1 MPACVTKEPANLPRN
16 RMTKLERVVSTDKAQ
31 LYTPELLTLAIG
43 LAEYPLNPAHA
54 RQAEARSRVCGSV
67 VAASLDLDADN
78 QVIAFGTRVSAC
90 AVGQAAAAL
99 FARAIVG
106 RNAAAVYDVRQALE
120 EWLSGS
126 GTMPRWPGLKV
137 LAPALPHKGRH
148 AAIML
153 PWDAALQA
161 LSISGPAD

>member
-1 MPACVTKEPANLPRN
+1 MRLAPLLAA
-16 RMTKLERVVSTDKAQ
+16 
-31 LYTPELLTLAIG
+31 LLT
-43 LAEYPLNPAHA
+43 
-54 RQAEARSRVCGSV
+54 
-67 VAASLDLDADN
+67 ASAL
-78 QVIAFGTRVSAC
+78 SAC
-90 AVGQAAAAL
+90 ATVEAGAPGGLSERNRTLMTAGQGRSPYGLFLAGEAALSAGRSDEAAAL
-99 FARAIVG
+99 FARGIVG
-106 RNAAAVYDVRQALE
+106 QNAAAVYDVRQALA

-126 GTMPRWPGLKV
+126 GTMPRWPGLEV